1 MRLRY
6 RRLPDFFDP
15 TKFSY
20 YPYLQVGIRYKE
32 KAVLMHALLDS
43 GAVDTLFPASLAV
56 ELGID
61 LLSGVRKVYF
71 GLGGHSAIGYLHDCQ
86 LQVQGLKPWTPLR
99 IGFVDTIRVPLLGQS
114 GFFEHYQI
122 IFERFNYQFELYP
135 KVDALIRARRGR
147 RRR

>member
-6 RRLPDFFDP
+6 RRLPDLLDP
-15 TKFSY
+15 TNFSY
-20 YPYLQVGIRYKE
+20 YPYLQVGIRYE
-32 KAVLMHALLDS
+32 DKAVLMHALLDS
-43 GAVDTLFPASLAV
+43 GAIDTLFPASLAV

-71 GLGGHSAIGYLHDCQ
+71 GLGGNSAIGYLHDCH
-86 LQVQGLKPWTPLR
+86 LQVQGLKQWTPLR
-99 IGFVDTIRVPLLGQS
+99 IGFVDTIRVPLLGES

-122 IFERFNYQFELYP
+122 IFERFNYHFELYP
-135 KVDALIRARRGR
+135 KMDALIRARRGR

>member
-1 MRLRY
+1 
-6 RRLPDFFDP
+6 
-15 TKFSY
+15 
-20 YPYLQVGIRYKE
+20 
-32 KAVLMHALLDS
+32 MHALVDS
-43 GAVDTLFPASLAV
+43 GAIDTLFPASLAG

-71 GLGGHSAIGYLHDCQ
+71 GLGGNSAVGYLHDCH
-86 LQVQGLKPWTPLR
+86 LQVQGFKQWTPLR

-122 IFERFNYQFELYP
+122 IFERFKYQFELYP
-135 KVDALIRARRGR
+135 KVDALIRASRGR